1 MNIKK
6 EIQCMEVGKVNLSS
20 KAKYWKNKAAGLR
33 KLLLGVS
40 IAMYALGI
48 LSGAFIITFI

>member
-1 MNIKK
+1 MEN
-6 EIQCMEVGKVNLSS
+6 EIQCMELGKVHLSS
-20 KAKYWKNKAAGLR
+20 KAKYWKNKAMGLR

-40 IAMYALGI
+40 VAMYALGI